1 MPNYSFVHKLHSATV
16 KNENN
21 ALYPVMDNI
30 FFKFIV
36 SNLSLTQFVPQD
48 KHLIE
53 YILLFAFLYI
63 QNTRQLSLF
72 IYVYRIVFE
81 VRRIF
86 SIILIYSQDM

>member
-1 MPNYSFVHKLHSATV
+1 MPNYSFVHELHSATV

-21 ALYPVMDNI
+21 ALYPAMDNI

-36 SNLSLTQFVPQD
+36 SNLSLTQFVAQV

-63 QNTRQLSLF
+63 QNTRQLSIF
-72 IYVYRIVFE
+72 TYVYRIVFE
-81 VRRIF
+81 VCRIF

>member
-1 MPNYSFVHKLHSATV
+1 MPNYSFVHKLHSATA

-53 YILLFAFLYI
+53 YV
-63 QNTRQLSLF
+63 LSL
-72 IYVYRIVFE
+72 IHISEPTRH
-81 VRRIF
+81 
-86 SIILIYSQDM
+86 

>member
-21 ALYPVMDNI
+21 ALYPAMDSI

-36 SNLSLTQFVPQD
+36 SNLSLTQFVAQVT
-48 KHLIE
+48 HLIE

-81 VRRIF
+81 VRLIF

>member
-1 MPNYSFVHKLHSATV
+1 MPNYSFVHELHSATV

-21 ALYPVMDNI
+21 ALYPAMDNI

-36 SNLSLTQFVPQD
+36 SNLSLTQFVAQV

-81 VRRIF
+81 VCRIF